1 MFTYTLLLDYN
12 RKKTKEP
19 KKMGKFQV
27 IEHPLIQHKLTIIR
41 DKNCGTKVF
50 REVVDELA
58 MLMAYEISRDM
69 PTENVEIETPI
80 QQSTQKTL
88 AGKKVAIIPILRAGL
103 GMVDGILELI
113 PAAKV
118 GHVGLYRDEETLEP
132 HEYFVKMPEDIDSR
146 QLLVVDPMLATGGSA
161 IMAID
166 SLKKRGASNI
176 KFVCIVSAPEG
187 VKALQEAHPDIDIY
201 TAALDERLNEDG
213 YIVPGL
219 GDAGDRLFG
228 TK

>member
-1 MFTYTLLLDYN
+1 
-12 RKKTKEP
+12 
-19 KKMGKFQV
+19 MGKFQV
-27 IEHPLIQHKLTIIR
+27 IDHPLIQHKLTIIR

-50 REVVDELA
+50 REVVNEIA
-58 MLMAYEISRDM
+58 MLMAYEVSRDM
-69 PTENVEIETPI
+69 PLEDVTIETPMGE
-80 QQSTQKTL
+80 TVQKTL
-88 AGKKVAIIPILRAGL
+88 SGKKVAIIPILRAGI

-118 GHVGLYRDEETLEP
+118 GHVGLYRDHESLEP
-132 HEYFVKMPEDIDSR
+132 VEYFIKMPPDIDER
-146 QLLVVDPMLATGGSA
+146 QLFVVDPMLATGGSA

-166 SLKKRGASNI
+166 SLKQRGGSNI
-176 KFVCIVSAPEG
+176 KFVCLVAAPEG
-187 VKALQEAHPDIDIY
+187 VKALQDAHPDVDIY
-201 TAALDERLNEDG
+201 TASLDERLNEDG

>member
-1 MFTYTLLLDYN
+1 
-12 RKKTKEP
+12 
-19 KKMGKFQV
+19 MGKFQV
-27 IEHPLIQHKLTIIR
+27 IDHPLIQHKLTIIR

-50 REVVDELA
+50 REVVDEIA
-58 MLMAYEISRDM
+58 MLMAYEVSRDM
-69 PTENVEIETPI
+69 PLEDVEIETPI
-80 QQSTQKTL
+80 CKSVQKTL
-88 AGKKVAIIPILRAGL
+88 TGKKVAIIPILRAGI
-103 GMVDGILELI
+103 GMVDGMLELI

-118 GHVGLYRDEETLEP
+118 GHVGLYRDHDTLEP
-132 HEYFVKMPEDIDSR
+132 VEYFVKLPADIAER

-166 SLKKRGASNI
+166 LLKKRGATNI
-176 KFVCIVSAPEG
+176 KFVCLVAAPEG
-187 VKALQEAHPDIDIY
+187 IKLLQEAHPDVDIY
-201 TAALDERLNEDG
+201 VAGLDEKLDENG